1 MICLMRLMNMAN
13 YASKKKNTPDSSSSS
28 SSSTIALT
36 ACRAVPTINKGAA
49 NDKGKGESCRGV
61 KRKFIV
67 EVAPIGAAME
77 EWYEDYLIGIEVA
90 PIGAAMEDWYE
101 DYLIGIDPS

>member
-1 MICLMRLMNMAN
+1 MLLTGCTVVVEARAFPRTLKLLR
-13 YASKKKNTPDSSSSS
+13 
-28 SSSTIALT
+28 ALT

-90 PIGAAMEDWYE
+90 PIGAAMEEWYE

>member
-1 MICLMRLMNMAN
+1 MRRARENKDQEKEKGENLSSAR
-13 YASKKKNTPDSSSSS
+13 AS
-28 SSSTIALT
+28 IALT